1 IFHDEAVRNDVA
13 DRLHPMG
20 ASS

>member
-20 ASS
+20 ASA